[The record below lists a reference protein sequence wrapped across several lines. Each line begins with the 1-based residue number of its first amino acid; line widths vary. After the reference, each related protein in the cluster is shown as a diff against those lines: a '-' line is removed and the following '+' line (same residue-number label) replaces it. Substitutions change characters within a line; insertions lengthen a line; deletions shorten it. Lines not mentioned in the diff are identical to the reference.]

1 VKTAGFKGGSWGA
14 LFVLAAS
21 VMWGTTGTAA
31 TFAPGV
37 SPLAIG
43 AMAMGLGGLLQAA
56 VAARSIVAFAP
67 SLRSQWPTVALGALA
82 VAVYPLAFYTSMH
95 LAGVAVGTVVSIGS
109 APLASAVI
117 ERIVDKRRFTG
128 RWAVGAA
135 LGVGGAV
142 LLCFA
147 EAGHGDPASATDLG
161 WSTSAGIGLGLIAGL
176 TYALYSW
183 AAHRLINA
191 HIPST
196 AAMGAVFG
204 VGGLLLMPVLAITGT
219 PLVTSWQNLAVGVY
233 MALFPMFAG
242 YVLFGWGLARVR
254 ASTAT
259 TISLAETVVAAILA
273 VVVVGERL
281 PVLAWV
287 GAGLVA
293 GSLFVLALPAR
304 MKRYGR
310 PDETP
315 SDGGRPLPVTP
326 TRA

>member
-1 VKTAGFKGGSWGA
+1 VKTPGFKGSSWGA

-21 VMWGTTGTAA
+21 VLWGTTGTAA
-31 TFAPGV
+31 TFAPEV

-56 VAARSIVAFAP
+56 VAARSIIASAA
-67 SLRSQWPTVALGALA
+67 SLRSQWPTVALGSLA
-82 VAVYPLAFYTSMH
+82 VATYPLAFYSSMH

-117 ERIVDKRRFTG
+117 ERIADKRRFTG
-128 RWAVGAA
+128 RWAVGAV
-135 LGVGGAV
+135 LGVSGAV
-142 LLCFA
+142 LLCLA
-147 EAGHGDPASATDLG
+147 EAGHGGPASATDAG
-161 WSTSAGIGLGLIAGL
+161 WSTSAGIGLGLVAGL

-183 AAHRLINA
+183 AAHRLIRTDVPA
-191 HIPST
+191 P

-204 VGGLLLMPVLAITGT
+204 MGGLLLMPVLAITGT
-219 PLVTSWQNLAVGVY
+219 PLVTSWQNLGVGVY
-233 MALFPMFAG
+233 MALVPMFAG
-242 YVLFGWGLARVR
+242 YVLFGWGLARIR

-259 TISLAETVVAAILA
+259 TVSLAETVVAAILA

-293 GSLFVLALPAR
+293 GSLFVLTLPAPGNR
-304 MKRYGR
+304 CGR
-310 PDETP
+310 AEEIPP
-315 SDGGRPLPVTP
+315 DGGRPVTATP